1 MHHGRCFPALLRAY
15 RQTQRRVNDKKNY
28 SSSSSPSSLQIR
40 RSIYSLSPS
49 VNSGV
54 RGMEYVAM
62 ANKQDFYHL
71 FITPHKSC
79 ISSKMLDITGFF
91 ALFVQS
97 ELPLVLKISSRIFSG
112 FLMFFPAILVKAL
125 VKKVALPTGNFKR
138 SPHAAVHLWHHQT
151 SHGCRYSALR

>member
-54 RGMEYVAM
+54 RGMEYVSMTAEIG
-62 ANKQDFYHL
+62 ATKGTYTEQFLSD
-71 FITPHKSC
+71 TTAPS
-79 ISSKMLDITGFF
+79 T
-91 ALFVQS
+91 Q
-97 ELPLVLKISSRIFSG
+97 SSRLLKSSAGEFSRYRQTQG
-112 FLMFFPAILVKAL
+112 STNPEKRLLQSMFLRTGRNDNQAQVYTSFLPHQILVYCYPLINAPVRL
-125 VKKVALPTGNFKR
+125 CKR
-138 SPHAAVHLWHHQT
+138 F
-151 SHGCRYSALR
+151 